1 MSHTVARI
9 APSDFAPP
17 AFLDRMRTRCLT
29 VGVVFAVLAIAGAIL
44 YWPVF
49 LRAWLM
55 SFLFWLGL
63 TTGSLVLLMLQY
75 TSGGNWGRLGR
86 RIWEAAASNLWLM
99 FLFWIPIAVGV
110 KFLFPWTDAKIAATL
125 GADKIHYYLN
135 IPFFLVRGVIYFAG
149 WGLLFWRLLK
159 WSEKEEAGLT
169 TPAQFVTIQ
178 NLSGFGIVFYGL
190 TITFASIDWT

>member
-63 TTGSLVLLMLQY
+63 TTGSLCLLMLQY

-99 FLFWIPIAVGV
+99 FLLWM
-110 KFLFPWTDAKIAATL
+110 TL
-125 GADKIHYYLN
+125 GIGMKHLYPWARYKDQADAVADLGDKAKYYLN
-135 IPFFLVRGVIYFAG
+135 PTGCWLRGIIFFAV
-149 WGLLFWRLLK
+149 WGLLLWIVRQ
-159 WSEKEEAGLT
+159 WADREEAGKT
-169 TPAQFVTIQ
+169 TPQEFVRIQ
-178 NLSGFGIVFYGL
+178 NISG
-190 TITFASIDWT
+190 